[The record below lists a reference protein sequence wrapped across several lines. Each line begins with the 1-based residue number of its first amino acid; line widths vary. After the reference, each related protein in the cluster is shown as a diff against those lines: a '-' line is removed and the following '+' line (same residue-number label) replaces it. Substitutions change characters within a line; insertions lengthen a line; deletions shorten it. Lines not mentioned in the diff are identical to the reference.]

1 MQVSLRATLI
11 ALASLAALDT
21 SRAAELDPEDVMVEE
36 YQSFCLDY
44 YTPTQCAG
52 AIRFILKTSGK
63 VYFAYLHNDQSMD
76 GFLDRLAS
84 AVKGGE
90 VLLAKE
96 ALAAKTSD

>member
-1 MQVSLRATLI
+1 
-11 ALASLAALDT
+11 
-21 SRAAELDPEDVMVEE
+21 MVQE

-52 AIRFILKTSGK
+52 AIRFILRTSGK

-84 AVKGGE
+84 AVRGGE
-90 VLLAKE
+90 GLPAKE
-96 ALAAKTSD
+96 AQAVKTGD

>member
-1 MQVSLRATLI
+1 
-11 ALASLAALDT
+11 
-21 SRAAELDPEDVMVEE
+21 MVQE

-44 YTPTQCAG
+44 YTTAQRAG
-52 AIRFILKTSGK
+52 TIRFILGTSGK

-90 VLLAKE
+90 GLLAK
-96 ALAAKTSD
+96 

>member
-1 MQVSLRATLI
+1 
-11 ALASLAALDT
+11 
-21 SRAAELDPEDVMVEE
+21 MVQE

-44 YTPTQCAG
+44 YTSAQCAG
-52 AIRFILKTSGK
+52 AIRFILRTSGK

-90 VLLAKE
+90 ALRAKE
-96 ALAAKTSD
+96 ALAVKAGD